1 MVFKDG
7 KPSAF
12 YQEYV
17 KNIQVKI
24 VENAAL
30 EFACIWNEYSRPGS
44 TKTRTAISDELSG
57 KLNAMQ
63 AQLESSD
70 LFDDGGSRRVVLKKA
85 IPQVLVK
92 QVGLDALMKR
102 LPEPYQRAL
111 VSSWIAAHFVRV
123 FFCQFSV
130 FADAFYRSINT
141 ELQGQALT
149 FSISFE
155 SLMEAVESDSSG
167 GIHSLAI
174 VWTVHL

>member
-1 MVFKDG
+1 MCPVGSVSLPNLSQEYLNLMVFKDG

-12 YQEYV
+12 YQEYI

-57 KLNAMQ
+57 KLNTMQ

-85 IPQVLVK
+85 IPQALVK

-102 LPEPYQRAL
+102 LPEPYQKAL

-123 FFCQFSV
+123 FFAIF
-130 FADAFYRSINT
+130 R
-141 ELQGQALT
+141 L
-149 FSISFE
+149 
-155 SLMEAVESDSSG
+155 SLMLLIDLSIRHCREQR
-167 GIHSLAI
+167 
-174 VWTVHL
+174 

>member
-1 MVFKDG
+1 MSPVLLVRALYQSIFQEYTNLMVFKDG
-7 KPSAF
+7 KPSTF

-30 EFACIWNEYSRPGS
+30 EFACIWNEYTRPGS

-57 KLNAMQ
+57 KLNVMQ

-85 IPQVLVK
+85 IPQALVK
-92 QVGLDALMKR
+92 QVGLEELMKR

-123 FFCQFSV
+123 FVVIFW
-130 FADAFYRSINT
+130 
-141 ELQGQALT
+141 L
-149 FSISFE
+149 
-155 SLMEAVESDSSG
+155 
-167 GIHSLAI
+167 
-174 VWTVHL
+174 